1 VASTSKLDDETE
13 AVEGENGVKIIGIE
27 TLGEDAD
34 RGRLP
39 APRLIAVCG
48 GWKLWLT
55 CEEATTTPES
65 HAVDPPFVES
75 VTIPRRGFVENP
87 EGRRGTEQ
95 YIESITA
102 RDPYWDLVNE
112 YGEVT
117 VRWDDSVIGGGHR
130 YPDDT
135 TADMIFYLHKK
146 GMKIVDGNATP
157 TTLVPR

>member
-1 VASTSKLDDETE
+1 M
-13 AVEGENGVKIIGIE
+13 E
-27 TLGEDAD
+27 TLGEGMD
-34 RGRLP
+34 RGRLR

-55 CEEATTTPES
+55 CEVATTTREN

-87 EGRRGTEQ
+87 EGKRGTEQ

-102 RDPYWDLVNE
+102 RDPYWNLVDE

-117 VRWDDSVIGGGHR
+117 VRWDDSVIGGGRR
-130 YPDDT
+130 YPDSDS
-135 TADMIFYLHKK
+135 DMIFYLMKK
-146 GMKIVDGNATP
+146 GMKIEARLYRRRRRVDFLP
-157 TTLVPR
+157 T